1 MRIGGQVQVAV
12 LVVQV
17 AVAQVAVVQMC
28 RIMYRV
34 Q

>member
-17 AVAQVAVVQMC
+17 AVAQVAVVQVC
-28 RIMYRV
+28 RRMYRV